1 MSDTLLIWFNPDAQI
16 YEAGP
21 YVDYKSIATESRNQD
36 RFEVL
41 YEFNRETISVADKIL
56 NALNIAR
63 TNSHF
68 LNF

>member
-16 YEAGP
+16 YETGP
-21 YVDYKSIATESRNQD
+21 YIDYQSITAKSRNED

-41 YEFNRETISVADKIL
+41 YEFNRETISVANKIL
-56 NALNIAR
+56 NALNLAK
-63 TNSHF
+63 TNSVI